1 MGSLNF
7 FDIFV
12 MIIFT
17 IISFSLYKAL
27 RGNDSDDILVSVK
40 DNVKNN
46 KKGGL
51 LSIAHLKDKK
61 QIEQIFINT
70 LKNESLD
77 VKVESLMK
85 MDKTFEPQTFM
96 TNAKNI
102 FESVFR
108 AFYAKDIKPI
118 KQNVSDTVYHEF
130 ENSISELDKSKES
143 ITAEIVRFKTITIK
157 DISLLKK
164 KASVFVEFVS
174 EQTASL
180 KNSEGKVLKG
190 DDNQIETMTD
200 IWCFSKDLTKKN
212 PDWILEKTI
221 EC

>member
-61 QIEQIFINT
+61 QIEQIFINA

-102 FESVFR
+102 
-108 AFYAKDIKPI
+108 KPI
-118 KQNVSDTVYHEF
+118 KQNVSDAVYHEF
-130 ENSISELDKSKES
+130 ENSISELNKSKES

-200 IWCFSKDLTKKN
+200 VWCFSKDLTKKN

>member
-1 MGSLNF
+1 MF
-7 FDIFV
+7 P
-12 MIIFT
+12 
-17 IISFSLYKAL
+17 
-27 RGNDSDDILVSVK
+27 ILC
-40 DNVKNN
+40 
-46 KKGGL
+46 
-51 LSIAHLKDKK
+51 I
-61 QIEQIFINT
+61 
-70 LKNESLD
+70 
-77 VKVESLMK
+77 
-85 MDKTFEPQTFM
+85 
-96 TNAKNI
+96 
-102 FESVFR
+102 
-108 AFYAKDIKPI
+108 
-118 KQNVSDTVYHEF
+118 
-130 ENSISELDKSKES
+130 

-200 IWCFSKDLTKKN
+200 VWCFSKDLTKKN